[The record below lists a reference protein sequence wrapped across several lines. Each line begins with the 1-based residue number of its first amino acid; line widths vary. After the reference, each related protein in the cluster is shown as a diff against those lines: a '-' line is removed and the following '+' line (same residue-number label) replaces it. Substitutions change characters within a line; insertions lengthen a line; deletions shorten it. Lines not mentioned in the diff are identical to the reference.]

1 MMLQP
6 EHILAPFSVSE
17 LPPGPWLVF
26 APHSDDETFGMGGSL
41 LKASCQGIETHVLVL
56 TDGALGGHRENL
68 VSIRQSEVKEAAR
81 VLGVKGL
88 RLWSEP
94 DRGLVESDSL
104 KREIAELIC
113 EVQPKSVFFPGPLEL
128 HPDHRATGFLV
139 WSALQMTYPS
149 GLKPF
154 IHSYEISVQNPIN
167 ILIDITEQM
176 PEKVKAM
183 QIYAS
188 QNQENNYPDLVTALN
203 RSRTLTLPPDVKYSE
218 GFFQYSEKDLEISLR
233 DMTHHIINLYQ

>member
-1 MMLQP
+1 
-6 EHILAPFSVSE
+6 
-17 LPPGPWLVF
+17 
-26 APHSDDETFGMGGSL
+26 
-41 LKASCQGIETHVLVL
+41 
-56 TDGALGGHRENL
+56 
-68 VSIRQSEVKEAAR
+68 
-81 VLGVKGL
+81 
-88 RLWSEP
+88 
-94 DRGLVESDSL
+94 
-104 KREIAELIC
+104 
-113 EVQPKSVFFPGPLEL
+113 
-128 HPDHRATGFLV
+128 
-139 WSALQMTYPS
+139 MTYPS

-188 QNQENNYPDLVTALN
+188 QNEENNYPDLVTALN

-218 GFFQYSEKDLEISLR
+218 GFFQYSEKDLQISLR

>member
-1 MMLQP
+1 MILQP
-6 EHILAPFSVSE
+6 EHILVPFSVSE

-41 LKASCQGIETHVLVL
+41 LKASCQGIKTHVVVL

-68 VSIRQSEVKEAAR
+68 ISIRQREVNEAAR
-81 VLGVKGL
+81 ILGLEGL
-88 RLWSEP
+88 HLWAEP
-94 DRGLVESDSL
+94 DRGLTESDSL
-104 KREIAELIC
+104 KREIAELIS
-113 EVQPKSVFFPGPLEL
+113 EIQPKSVFFPGPLEL

-139 WSALQMTYPS
+139 WSALQMTYPF

-167 ILIDITEQM
+167 KLIDITEQM

-188 QNQENNYPDLVTALN
+188 QNQENNYPDIVTALN
-203 RSRTLTLPPDVKYSE
+203 KSRTLTLPPDVKYSE
-218 GFFQYSEKDLEISLR
+218 GFFQYSEKDLQLPLR
-233 DMTHHIINLYQ
+233 DMTHHIVNLYQ